1 MPFNTTQLNY
11 WAKEMQDMSNIKLSL
26 NENSTTEIDL
36 GNFQILGT
44 SYTAQDYWDLLGKLD
59 NAADDEGAIAA
70 VIGEKLEKGNFSAKI
85 RNKCYQLR
93 FMRALS
99 NAYDEREKGEPQLC
113 MLLVRLYY
121 LAAKMK
127 MDDKDLNGPFVKIS

>member
-1 MPFNTTQLNY
+1 
-11 WAKEMQDMSNIKLSL
+11 MQDMSNIKLSL

-44 SYTAQDYWDLLGKLD
+44 PYTAQDYWDLLGKLD
-59 NAADDEGAIAA
+59 NAADTPGAIAS
-70 VIGEKLEKGNFSAKI
+70 VVGEELEKGNFSAKI